1 MMNGLCKI
9 AGYAVK
15 SKSTLWCCVVSI
27 ALTGCM
33 PEGVESGSTAI
44 GMGAVDLGLSVRWAN
59 CNVGAESPEEYGG
72 YYSWG
77 ETEEKSSYFWEDYM
91 YIDSTNYDGWCDE
104 DEMEHIG
111 YEISN
116 TSYDVA
122 HVKWG
127 NGWRMPTESEFD
139 ELVNDCSWEWTKVK
153 GVGGYRITGPNGNS
167 IFLPAASYR
176 AEDWDG
182 KDGEGIYGFYWSS
195 NLYGGDYSCAYGV
208 LFEYYR
214 ADGEVNEDLYFEE
227 QERCLGAC
235 VRPVR
240 SLK

>member
-1 MMNGLCKI
+1 MKNGLCKI

-15 SKSTLWCCVVSI
+15 SKSALWCCVVSI

-33 PEGVESGSTAI
+33 PEEVESGSTAI
-44 GMGAVDLGLSVRWAN
+44 GKGAVDLGLSVRWAN
-59 CNVGAESPEEYGG
+59 CNVGAESPEEFGG

-77 ETEEKSSYFWEDYM
+77 ETEEKSSYFCDDYKYM
-91 YIDSTNYDGWCDE
+91 YDSNYDGYCDE
-104 DEMEHIG
+104 DEMTNIG
-111 YEISN
+111 HNISG

-139 ELVNDCSWEWTKVK
+139 ELVKDCDWEWVKVK
-153 GVGGYRITGPNGNS
+153 DVGGYKITGPNGNS

-182 KDGEGIYGFYWSS
+182 KDGEGMIGFYWSS
-195 NLYGGDYSCAYGV
+195 TLYGGDYSCAYCV
-208 LFEYYR
+208 AFEHYR
-214 ADGEVNEDLYFEE
+214 DDGEIYEE
-227 QERCLGAC
+227 FFIAELERCGGC
-235 VRPVR
+235 CIRPVR
-240 SLK
+240 GLK